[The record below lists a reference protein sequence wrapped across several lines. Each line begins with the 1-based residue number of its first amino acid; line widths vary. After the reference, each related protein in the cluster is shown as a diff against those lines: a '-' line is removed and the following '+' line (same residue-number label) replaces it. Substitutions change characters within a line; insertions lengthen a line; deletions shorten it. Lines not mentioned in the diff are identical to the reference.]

1 MSKIRL
7 FDWGSFEYF
16 EHCPFCGSV
25 AVDFDRKT
33 FHCPDCGATV
43 TFDLTESEDTR
54 DGESDVKRIVQLWN
68 KRARNQITA
77 DDLCVMAQKVS
88 KEKLNVFRREVE
100 SEIWSYVVKSARIGK
115 FECELPK
122 EFASPDYYR
131 KLKFDVTEKEDSFI
145 VSWKKDIKWDNEE

>member
-77 DDLCVMAQKVS
+77 APAGYINSFSEALIPFSYHLQ
-88 KEKLNVFRREVE
+88 REAR
-100 SEIWSYVVKSARIGK
+100 WQTAYKAPSAI
-115 FECELPK
+115 
-122 EFASPDYYR
+122 
-131 KLKFDVTEKEDSFI
+131 
-145 VSWKKDIKWDNEE
+145 